1 MGVDVVSIDGFECKF
16 PVTGVVVFISK
27 CRIDFWVD
35 LHSIGAGH
43 PGEDDIGGLVLVR
56 DGGSLL
62 WFVSADTLQLERAAQ
77 ELKTP
82 YVASGGFAD
91 GQGLVSAMALGA
103 SVGELR
109 ISHRVLGS

>member
-1 MGVDVVSIDGFECKF
+1 M
-16 PVTGVVVFISK
+16 
-27 CRIDFWVD
+27 
-35 LHSIGAGH
+35 
-43 PGEDDIGGLVLVR
+43 
-56 DGGSLL
+56 
-62 WFVSADTLQLERAAQ
+62 SADTLQLERAAQ